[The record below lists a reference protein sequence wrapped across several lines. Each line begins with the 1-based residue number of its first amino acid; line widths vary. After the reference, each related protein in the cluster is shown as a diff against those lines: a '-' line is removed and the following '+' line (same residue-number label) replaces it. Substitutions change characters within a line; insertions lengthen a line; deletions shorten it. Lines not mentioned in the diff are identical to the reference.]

1 MNHDREFFQLLDEAM
16 LGRLS
21 RRDVLKRAMA
31 LGLTVPAI
39 SALLAACGSSDDETS
54 TSASSASSGSGSG
67 SAATAGTSGTSSG
80 TSASGSASPSATDET
95 EEGTK
100 GGTLKI
106 AMVGEPPTLD
116 IHQTTGTIVSLIGWN
131 ISEPLFAWDENYKII
146 PMLAESLDTS
156 SDGLTIT
163 LKLRKG
169 VKFHNGEE
177 MKAADVLAS
186 MDRWG
191 GLSGIGGNLMSM
203 IDNTKTVDDY
213 TIEFTLAQPYGMFQ
227 TALALT
233 NQGCA
238 IYPKS
243 VMDAAG
249 KKQIDEPVGT
259 GPYKFVEH
267 QPDRLIRLER
277 FDDYAA
283 LPGKPSG
290 YGGHKYAYVDEIHLI
305 PVSDEA
311 ARVAGLQAGDYDF
324 PENVSSDQFQT
335 LKSASNLAAEI
346 LPPAGW
352 GVFLINNKQGI
363 MTDLKIRQ
371 AFQACLDHQ
380 AICDAGYGDG
390 FYRLDPSIM
399 FKETA
404 WYTDAGKELY
414 NRNDPDTAK
423 RLLDEAKYDG
433 TAIRFTCTKQYQD
446 HYNRSVVAKQQME
459 AVGFKVDLLVYDWA
473 TVLSQQQQPDKWD
486 ITTTGISFKPDP
498 AQLSVMDVCHFAG
511 WWCSPDTGQLVE
523 QLRAKSDFNERFEIW
538 KKIQTNFYN
547 EVPMIKVGDA
557 LQTLIHA
564 KRLHGLS
571 SQTQLGPILWN
582 TWLEK

>member
-1 MNHDREFFQLLDEAM
+1 MDRDREVFALLEAAYR
-16 LGRLS
+16 GRLS
-21 RRDVLKRAMA
+21 RRAVLKRAVA
-31 LGLTVPAI
+31 LGLSVPAVT
-39 SALLAACGSSDDETS
+39 ALMAACGSDGS
-54 TSASSASSGSGSG
+54 TATTGSGG
-67 SAATAGTSGTSSG
+67 AGAASTAAGG
-80 TSASGSASPSATDET
+80 AASPAPNQ
-95 EEGTK
+95 GTK

-131 ISEPLFAWDENYKII
+131 ISEPLFAWDDNYKLI
-146 PMLAESLDTS
+146 PMLAESLETS
-156 SDGLTIT
+156 SDGLTVT

-169 VKFHNGEE
+169 VPFHNGEE

-186 MDRWG
+186 MQRWG
-191 GLSGIGGNLMSM
+191 SLSGIGGNLMGM
-203 IDNTKTVDDY
+203 IDKTNTVDDD
-213 TIEFTLAQPYGMFQ
+213 TLEFTLAKPYGMFQ

-243 VMDAAG
+243 VIDVAG
-249 KKQIDEPVGT
+249 KKPINEPIGT

-283 LPGKPSG
+283 LPGEASG
-290 YGGHKYAYVDEIHLI
+290 YGGHKYAYVDRIDLI
-305 PVSDEA
+305 PVPDEA
-311 ARVAGLQAGDYDF
+311 ARVAGLQSGDYDY
-324 PENVSSDQFQT
+324 PENVSSDQFET
-335 LKSASNLAAEI
+335 LKSASNLVAEV

-363 MTDLKIRQ
+363 MTDVKIRQ
-371 AFQACLDHQ
+371 AFQACLDHG
-380 AICDAGYGDG
+380 AICDAGYGQG

-404 WYTDAGKELY
+404 WYTDAGKDLY
-414 NRNDPDTAK
+414 NRNNPDAAK
-423 RLLDEAKYDG
+423 RLLDEANYDG
-433 TAIRFTCTKQYQD
+433 TPIRFTCTKQYQD

-459 AVGFKVDLLVYDWA
+459 AAGFKVDLLVYDWA

-511 WWCSPDTGQLVE
+511 WWCSADTGQLVE

-538 KKIQTNFYN
+538 KKIQQNFYT

-582 TWLEK
+582 SWIQE